1 MADLIQF
8 MAQVAV
14 VVCPLGPRSRTFIG
28 RKDSSEACP
37 DGLLPPVTGSAA
49 FNIELFRNK
58 TIEPHGLTALIG
70 AHTTSQ
76 QFFVDPSRAG
86 DPQDSTPGVWD
97 VKFYG
102 ETLNGAPD
110 RVFKFESDIKL
121 SVAPETREEF
131 LKFVTDQDD
140 WNEVRHTSRSFCECF
155 ADILQDFA
163 REYIRLSLLSVYQ
176 INSMTECTKVLPP
189 AMRTFTEPDLGYVT
203 KWLATDQQYPLVADA
218 VFNGTVVTPDL
229 FRVVS

>member
-1 MADLIQF
+1 MVLAPEEILRPENSNLQDSVAYAKQIFSIYKDYGITMADLVQF

-28 RKDSSEACP
+28 RVDSSEACP

-49 FNIELFRNK
+49 YNIELFRNK

-76 QFFVDPSRAG
+76 QFFVDPTRAG
-86 DPQDSTPGVWD
+86 DPQDSTPGIWD
-97 VKFYG
+97 VNFYN

-110 RVFKFESDIKL
+110 RVFTFESDINL
-121 SVAPETREEF
+121 SVAPETQAEF

-140 WNEVRHTSRSFCECF
+140 WNEVWHLFRPLSQS
-155 ADILQDFA
+155 
-163 REYIRLSLLSVYQ
+163 SLLTHRRIS
-176 INSMTECTKVLPP
+176 
-189 AMRTFTEPDLGYVT
+189 
-203 KWLATDQQYPLVADA
+203 LASIFD
-218 VFNGTVVTPDL
+218 
-229 FRVVS
+229 